1 MKKTICDKCGKEL
14 KEEEALELYID
25 GVGAAPEEYFDLCPE
40 CREKLIDWLAGC
52 CPCKKQEKAEKPE
65 KPAKA
70 EKPAKKKTW
79 SMADL
84 VEKFGK
90 NRSTVMDA
98 LKKLV
103 PLPEKT
109 REHDP
114 VKKDRWWY
122 EYTITDPQMK
132 ELARRFKGGAK

>member
-52 CPCKKQEKAEKPE
+52 CPCKKQEKPE
-65 KPAKA
+65 KP

-79 SMADL
+79 SMKEL

-90 NRSTVMDA
+90 NRSTIVDA
-98 LKKLV
+98 LKKQQ
-103 PLPEKT
+103 ET
-109 REHDP
+109 E
-114 VKKDRWWY
+114 
-122 EYTITDPQMK
+122 
-132 ELARRFKGGAK
+132 GA